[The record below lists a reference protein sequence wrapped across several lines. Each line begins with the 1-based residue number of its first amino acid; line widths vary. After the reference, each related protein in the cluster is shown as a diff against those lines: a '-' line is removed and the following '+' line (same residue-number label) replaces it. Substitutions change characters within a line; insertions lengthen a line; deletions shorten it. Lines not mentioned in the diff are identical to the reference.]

1 MVAIW
6 MRLKRNV
13 KVCLVY
19 LFKCKGLLGYSAN
32 ELPQELLKSA
42 YTSIIRSQLEYCSA
56 VFAPAANIHLHKF
69 DVIQKI
75 ASRIITRAPSNAHS
89 SPLQEKLGLESLKTR
104 RIFNTEGGLLCSR
117 DDRAS
122 RIKIGDKRFSRYA
135 ISIFNE
141 MNT

>member
-1 MVAIW
+1 M
-6 MRLKRNV
+6 
-13 KVCLVY
+13 
-19 LFKCKGLLGYSAN
+19 
-32 ELPQELLKSA
+32 A

-75 ASRIITRAPSNAHS
+75 ASRIIRAPINAHS
-89 SPLQEKLGLESLKTR
+89 SPLQEKLGLESLETR
-104 RIFNTEGGLLCSR
+104 RNNHIINMINKMIMGKCHPAFSNMFFNTEEELLCSR

-135 ISIFNE
+135 VSIFNE